1 MIETLNKEPI
11 MSKVLLIGK
20 DSETTR
26 SILQALGDK
35 DCPCECAHG
44 GADAIHRARRQ
55 SFDVLITNPETTID
69 EDLALIEEMR
79 LIRPGVKTIVL
90 APRTTREEV
99 IAALRARVF
108 VCIGAPFE
116 ADEIANFA
124 AKAVS
129 DADWRTD
136 IEVLSA
142 QPQWVSLRANCRM
155 LTAERVVSFLRELC
169 SELPEDARNDVMMAF
184 REILLNAMEHGAAFN
199 RHKVVEVAAV
209 RTERTIVFYVR
220 DPGTGFHRDA
230 IAHAAVANSP
240 DDPTAHTEHRD
251 ELGMRPGGYGILLA
265 QGIVDELIYSEV
277 GNEVLLIKHTA

>member
-1 MIETLNKEPI
+1 V
-11 MSKVLLIGK
+11 SKVLLIGK
-20 DSETTR
+20 DSEMTR
-26 SILQALGDK
+26 SIVQALGDK

-44 GADAIHRARRQ
+44 GVDAMRRLRLQ
-55 SFDVLITNPETTID
+55 PFDVLITNPETTIE
-69 EDLALIEEMR
+69 EDLALIEEVR
-79 LIRPGVKTIVL
+79 EIRPGVKTIVL
-90 APRTTREEV
+90 APHATPEEV

-124 AKAVS
+124 AEAVS

-142 QPQWVSLRANCRM
+142 QPHWVSLRANCRM

-169 SELPEDARNDVMMAF
+169 SELPEEARNDVMMAF

-199 RHKVVEVAAV
+199 RHKVVEVSAV

-220 DPGTGFHRDA
+220 DPGAGFSRDA
-230 IAHAAVANSP
+230 IAHAAVANAP
-240 DDPTAHTEHRD
+240 DDPAAHIEHRD

-265 QGIVDELIYSEV
+265 QGIVDELMYSEV

>member
-1 MIETLNKEPI
+1 M
-11 MSKVLLIGK
+11 
-20 DSETTR
+20 TR
-26 SILQALGDK
+26 SIVQALGDK

-44 GADAIHRARRQ
+44 GVDAMRRLRLQ
-55 SFDVLITNPETTID
+55 PFDVLITNPETTIE
-69 EDLALIEEMR
+69 EDLALIEEVR
-79 LIRPGVKTIVL
+79 EIRPGVKTIVL
-90 APRTTREEV
+90 APHTTPEEV

-124 AKAVS
+124 AEAVS

-142 QPQWVSLRANCRM
+142 QPHWVSLRANCRM

-199 RHKVVEVAAV
+199 RHKVVEVSAV

-220 DPGTGFHRDA
+220 DPGAGFSRDA
-230 IAHAAVANSP
+230 IAHAAVANAP
-240 DDPTAHTEHRD
+240 DAPAAHIEHRD

-265 QGIVDELIYSEV
+265 QGIVDELMYSEV

>member
-1 MIETLNKEPI
+1 
-11 MSKVLLIGK
+11 MSHVLVIGK

-26 SILQALGDK
+26 SIMQALGERN
-35 DCPCECAHG
+35 CPCECAHG
-44 GADAIHRARRQ
+44 GAGAIRRLRHQ
-55 SFDVLITNPETTID
+55 SFDVLITDPETTIE

-79 LIRPGVKTIVL
+79 EIRPGVKTIIL
-90 APRTTREEV
+90 APHTTPEEV

-116 ADEIANFA
+116 AHEIANFA
-124 AKAVS
+124 AQAVA
-129 DADWRTD
+129 DFDWRTD

-169 SELPEDARNDVMMAF
+169 SELPEDARDDVMTAF
-184 REILLNAMEHGAAFN
+184 REILLNAMEHGGAFN
-199 RHKVVEVAAV
+199 RHKVVEVSAV
-209 RTERTIVFYVR
+209 RTDRTMVFYVR
-220 DPGTGFHRDA
+220 DPGAGFRRDA
-230 IAHAAVANSP
+230 IAHAAIANAP
-240 DDPTAHTEHRD
+240 DDPAAHIEHRD

-265 QGIVDELIYSEV
+265 QGIVDELMYSEV